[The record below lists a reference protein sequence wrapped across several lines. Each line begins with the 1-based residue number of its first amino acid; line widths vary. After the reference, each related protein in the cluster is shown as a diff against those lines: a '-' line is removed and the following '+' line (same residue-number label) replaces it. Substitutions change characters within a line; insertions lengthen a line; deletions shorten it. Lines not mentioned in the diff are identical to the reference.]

1 MSPLIGL
8 DGSEKARSRVYP
20 QVEVLNEC
28 WKLESFFLSEG
39 SVTAMTRLPG
49 AREVMSD
56 AAEVPMVLKHV
67 SWKHEILVRRGGMS
81 QWKPVGSLCQWA
93 PYLDRLI
100 VRVCFSSS
108 A

>member
-8 DGSEKARSRVYP
+8 DGSEKAKSRVYP
-20 QVEVLNEC
+20 QVEVLSEC
-28 WKLESFFLSEG
+28 WKLGSFFLLEG
-39 SVTAMTRLPG
+39 IVTAMTRVPG
-49 AREVMSD
+49 AREAMSD
-56 AAEVPMVLKHV
+56 GAEVPMGVKHV

-81 QWKPVGSLCQWA
+81 QWKPVGSLCHWA
-93 PYLDRLI
+93 PYLDRLM